1 MPGLWL
7 LVAIVLACAA
17 PAIAQDTA
25 SGTTADAP
33 VTRAALLEAQRVA
46 REASLHPERP
56 GRVERLLLY
65 VEDHRLIERLNPP
78 QGVFPIAGNVVRG
91 SGLGVGVGYRRRPAA
106 QRLLFET
113 TANWTYRNY
122 RALQVSGGMP
132 AVAGRPLG
140 VTAGIRWFDYPQED
154 FFGLGRRSLEADRVS
169 FTLRGSDT
177 FAQVQARR
185 AGWFVLR
192 GRTGVQRF
200 DVAAGRDPR
209 FPSLEAR
216 FDDAAAPGLAD
227 APTLRYAESS
237 LGIDTRDQPGN
248 TRGGGHYTITAGA
261 YRGGHGGSFDF
272 NRLDVKL
279 MQVFPIFD
287 KKRGITLHAF
297 ASRIDPVSDAR
308 VPFFLMPTVGGSDS
322 LRGYRDFRFR
332 DAAAVNLNAEY
343 RWEAFSALDL
353 ALFVDAGDVGPTW
366 RSIVGAHLRSSW
378 GLGFRFNTNKRVFL
392 RLDVAGGREGP
403 RVWTSLSPVFRR

>member
-1 MPGLWL
+1 MPGAWL
-7 LVAIVLACAA
+7 FVLIVLACPAPAGAQVAATSANDAA
-17 PAIAQDTA
+17 PA
-25 SGTTADAP
+25 
-33 VTRAALLEAQRVA
+33 TRAEALEALRIA
-46 REASLHPERP
+46 REGSLHPEQP

-65 VEDHRLIERLNPP
+65 VEDKRLVERLNPP
-78 QGVFPIAGNVVRG
+78 QGFFPIAGSVVRG
-91 SGLGVGVGYRRRPAA
+91 SGLGLGVGYRRRPAG
-106 QRLLFET
+106 QRLLFES
-113 TANWTYRNY
+113 TAAWTYRDY
-122 RALQVSGGMP
+122 RALQISGGLP
-132 AVAGRPLG
+132 AIAGRPVAVTTG
-140 VTAGIRWFDYPQED
+140 VRWFDYPQED
-154 FFGLGRRSLEADRVS
+154 FFGLGRRSLAADRVS

-177 FAQVQARR
+177 FAQVQTRR

-192 GRTGVQRF
+192 GRAGVQRF
-200 DVAAGRDPR
+200 DVTEGRDAR

-216 FDDAAAPGLAD
+216 FDDRSAPGSAD

-248 TRGGGHYTITAGA
+248 TRGGGHYTLTVGA
-261 YRGGHGGSFDF
+261 YRGGHGGDFDF
-272 NRLDVKL
+272 NRIDVKL

-287 KKRGITLHAF
+287 KKRGITLHAL
-297 ASRIDPVSDAR
+297 ASRIDPAGDAR

-378 GLGFRFNTNKRVFL
+378 GLGFRFNTNRRVFL
-392 RLDVAGGREGP
+392 RVDVAGGREGP
-403 RVWTSLSPVFRR
+403 RIWTSLSPVFRR